1 MRISDWSSDVC
12 SSDLLGLQ
20 AEVAA
25 RRQALPGAEAV
36 EHDRL
41 RGIGGAG
48 DLVNIRHGVHR
59 ALLSMP
65 ASGVRGCPG
74 GGALRCRPC
83 RSRLLTACSQ
93 QYRGSLPAV
102 FPCCPHA
109 RSEENQSEL
118 RSLMRFSEVGVI
130 WKKKKE
136 IDLTK

>member
-12 SSDLLGLQ
+12 SSDL
-20 AEVAA
+20 
-25 RRQALPGAEAV
+25 
-36 EHDRL
+36 
-41 RGIGGAG
+41 ISGAG

-83 RSRLLTACSQ
+83 RSRLLTACCQ

-102 FPCCPHA
+102 FPCCQHA
-109 RSEENQSEL
+109 VSSPAPAFLQDRTRSEEHTSAIQSL
-118 RSLMRFSEVGVI
+118 KRIPYAVFC
-130 WKKKKE
+130 WKKKTSQE
-136 IDLTK
+136 HTHELH